1 MSVRFFQTIAFGFPC
16 FFDFDDRRNW
26 MFVHNVEIRKRR
38 GAAVL
43 ICAIGDAKVVPT
55 ILSSGNHFGIRRE
68 ASVGNT

>member
-1 MSVRFFQTIAFGFPC
+1 MAELVALRLKPGVSIARTAMDHDVNPNQL
-16 FFDFDDRRNW
+16 R
-26 MFVHNVEIRKRR
+26 RKRR

-55 ILSSGNHFGIRRE
+55 ILSSGSHFGIRRE